1 MSWEQ
6 LQSIVAEAVGYA
18 HQELAD
24 PPTACP
30 FDGEPL
36 DAGPNGSLFCP
47 LGNYSWPQQRR
58 II

>member
-6 LQSIVAEAVGYA
+6 LTNIVTEAVGYIRD
-18 HQELAD
+18 EKSE

-30 FDGEPL
+30 HDGEPL
-36 DAGPNGSLFCP
+36 DTGPDGSLFCP
-47 LGNYSWPQQRR
+47 WGNYSWPRERR

>member
-18 HQELAD
+18 REELSE
-24 PPTACP
+24 PPSACP

-36 DAGPNGSLFCP
+36 DAGPDGGLACP
-47 LGNYSWPQQRR
+47 LGNYQWPQMRR
-58 II
+58 VI